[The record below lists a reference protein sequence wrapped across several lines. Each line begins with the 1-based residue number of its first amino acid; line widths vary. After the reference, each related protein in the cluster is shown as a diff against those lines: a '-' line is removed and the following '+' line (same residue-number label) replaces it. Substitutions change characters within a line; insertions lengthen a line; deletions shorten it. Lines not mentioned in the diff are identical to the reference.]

1 MNKFFKVLGIGAI
14 TLALGTLSSCTNE
27 EPSSGFNPQNGSLFV
42 KAPKISAWSGDEVF
56 GNGGSTRADVS
67 EADAPASITAAEIA
81 DIKAYFDAKDE
92 WTNPGKGTERFIED
106 LSGWK
111 SYYVQDVVN
120 GNRFPSDKAMLWGMT
135 NSEQVSNVAVW
146 SMDADEVFK
155 ILKTDAYLD
164 NDAKVEVDLSE
175 TQLVANHPL
184 KDISFE
190 TVGYDSWGTSYET
203 RSSGHAYQYDFAP
216 NYRLVSFDDN
226 DVVYVALYGY
236 YSGNNG
242 AWDRIIKI
250 TKTEVD
256 IPSGALDD
264 EEAGEEG
271 DVIYTEDYRHNNEV
285 EVNLSVLDLHD
296 AYSVEDLAT
305 KLSIHVRYPKDV
317 RVRIPVPTELIVP
330 ADDLNIVLSHAE
342 RFEQYGMEH
351 KATYEING
359 QIVEVGVEYGPCVD
373 CSGHEK
379 GTEIVVTTKG
389 INKEVMDYL
398 IKNNGDGINFE
409 IWNYYQWNVAE
420 GENVTRQK
428 PTKEE
433 VDFFRWDWLDFTT
446 VEFGYDNGTWNA
458 YTNDVDYPYYFI
470 NAFNNDR
477 DRENPTG
484 AVNEMD
490 CFVNVIINQSGAY
503 DTYFY
508 KGAHLNGSPYNLIY
522 IRNDIY
528 GTDKDNSTH
537 WIFIDP
543 NDRDNN
549 LPPTPDELPEAE

>member
-1 MNKFFKVLGIGAI
+1 MNKFFKVLGIGAV
-14 TLALGTLSSCTNE
+14 TVALGTLASCTND
-27 EPSSGFNPQNGSLFV
+27 EPNSGLVPGNGSLFV
-42 KAPKISAWSGDEVF
+42 KAPTITAWSGNEVF
-56 GNGGSTRADVS
+56 SPNGSTRAEAS
-67 EADAPASITAAEIA
+67 EPEAPASVTAEEVAA
-81 DIKAYFDAKDE
+81 AKAYFDAKDE
-92 WTNPGKGTERFIED
+92 WRNPANGQERFIED

-111 SYYVQDVVN
+111 SYFVQDVVN
-120 GNRFPSDKAMLWGMT
+120 GNRFPSDKAMMWGDT

-146 SMDADEVFK
+146 NMDADDVMK
-155 ILKTDAYLD
+155 ILNTDAYLD
-164 NDAKVEVDLSE
+164 NDAKVEVDLSA
-175 TQLVANHPL
+175 TSLVANHPL

-190 TVGYDSWGTSYET
+190 TVGYDSWNTKYET
-203 RSSGHAYQYDFAP
+203 KSSGHAYQYDFAP
-216 NYRLVSFDDN
+216 NYKLVSFDN
-226 DVVYVALYGY
+226 DEEVYVALYGY
-236 YSGNNG
+236 THQNNG
-242 AWDRIIKI
+242 AWDRIIRI

-256 IPSGALDD
+256 TPEGVVDD

-271 DVIYTEDYRHNNEV
+271 DVIFTEDYRHNNEV

-342 RFEQYGMEH
+342 RLEQYGMES

-359 QIVEVGVEYGPCVD
+359 QVVEVAVEFGPCVD

-409 IWNYYQWNVAE
+409 IWNYYQWNVGE

-428 PTKEE
+428 PTTED
-433 VDFFRWDWLDFTT
+433 VNFLRWNWLDLTT

-458 YTNDVDYPYYFI
+458 YTNNADLPYYFI
-470 NAFNNDR
+470 NAINNDR
-477 DRENPTG
+477 DRENATG
-484 AVNEMD
+484 AMNEMD
-490 CFVNVIINQSGAY
+490 CYVNVIINQAVY
-503 DTYFY
+503 DNFY
-508 KGAHLNGSPYNLIY
+508 EGTHLNGSIYNRIF
-522 IRNDIY
+522 IRDDIY
-528 GTDKDNSTH
+528 GTAKHDLGHT
-537 WIFIDP
+537 DP
-543 NDRDNN
+543 NPQKPGSSPE
-549 LPPTPDELPEAE
+549 PPAPGDTDAE